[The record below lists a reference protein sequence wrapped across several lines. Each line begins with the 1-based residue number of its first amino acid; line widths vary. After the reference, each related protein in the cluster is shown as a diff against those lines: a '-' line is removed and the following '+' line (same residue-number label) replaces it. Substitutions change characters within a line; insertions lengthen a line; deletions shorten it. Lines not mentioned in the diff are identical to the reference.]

1 MIFVSFISIYYTII
15 IFCVFH
21 ACINCT
27 CSIYLQWEN
36 WAERSVPSLGT
47 RHCSLGVSSPS
58 QRILWFSFL
67 KLAVDPE
74 PLRLDYLQKE
84 CCWHFQCCHRVQM
97 VHVWRQMHLQRQ
109 GWGQNC
115 WQKLMPVASLRNK
128 DCVEGDDL
136 VPRDNDAADAEARWA
151 TTVVS
156 QRNLDSRR
164 RPWSRRVDA
173 LLCLEHHLGVS
184 TAQLLHNWYE
194 QVLHMCNCSSNVQS
208 LNKKNCTSSANPLYT
223 LKHFITRPLISSSC
237 PLCNDARHLS
247 AGHYFTAKSHW
258 TQLQLCE
265 YGVTIS
271 EFKNTIL
278 QDIAVH
284 TSACTGVNNG
294 DCWTHYI
301 EDSVPCSLSL
311 FTTKAT
317 CQCVQLQNNDR
328 GAMFWWKFSAIVL
341 MEQCDTGCFFS
352 LVPP

>member
-1 MIFVSFISIYYTII
+1 MPLTTLYYTLYLTVQKYWLIVFPQSSCFQLNMIFVSFISIYYTII

-67 KLAVDPE
+67 KLDVDPE

-128 DCVEGDDL
+128 DCVEEDDL

-184 TAQLLHNWYE
+184 TAQLLHNSWTSLAHVQLVVQCTNVAAE
-194 QVLHMCNCSSNVQS
+194 LHIQCKSLVHIETFHYKTLDLKLMSIVQWCQALECWTLFHSKVTLDTAPALWIWCNNIWIQ
-208 LNKKNCTSSANPLYT
+208 
-223 LKHFITRPLISSSC
+223 KHNI
-237 PLCNDARHLS
+237 ARH
-247 AGHYFTAKSHW
+247 
-258 TQLQLCE
+258 
-265 YGVTIS
+265 
-271 EFKNTIL
+271 
-278 QDIAVH
+278 
-284 TSACTGVNNG
+284 
-294 DCWTHYI
+294 
-301 EDSVPCSLSL
+301 CS
-311 FTTKAT
+311 
-317 CQCVQLQNNDR
+317 
-328 GAMFWWKFSAIVL
+328 
-341 MEQCDTGCFFS
+341 
-352 LVPP
+352 PY